1 MVEVENLNYRYPGAR
16 LPALNRV
23 SLCVEE
29 GEFVLLIG
37 PSGGGKSSLGRALA
51 GLLPR
56 FYGGTFG
63 GRIFLAGR
71 ELAAFSPREL
81 AQTVGIVF
89 QDPER
94 QLVMTTVEREVAFG
108 LENLGLAHLDMARRI
123 TETLDFLGLAQLRH
137 SPVHTLSGGQRQKV
151 CLAAVLAMRPRLL
164 VLDEPT
170 SQLDPGGA
178 EGFLHLVRR
187 LNEETGLTV
196 VLIEHRLERCYHL
209 ADRVVLL
216 DRGEVAADGPPAET
230 ARVVMG
236 RGLPFVPAVAGVF
249 ARAGFPDPPL
259 TVRGGRLHLHR
270 LNGNAVP
277 QPPAETA
284 PDGGPGGEGAAARLE
299 KVWYTYPDG
308 PEVLRG
314 FTWEVPR
321 GRLTAV
327 FGPNGAGKST
337 LLKHLAGLLRP
348 GRGTVTVLGRDTR
361 RESAGGMARRVAY
374 LAQDP
379 RDYLLRDTVAE
390 ELNYSDQTN
399 PSSVRDYQLGGTV
412 AEEPALGAVFRA
424 DPVTGAAAAGAVIR
438 LLGIGRLQEANPR
451 DLSVGERQLV
461 VLGALLLS
469 EPELVLLDEPT
480 RGLDPALKARLAG
493 VLTGLRERGKTVVLA
508 THDIDFA
515 AECAQD
521 ALVVADGRPVGHG
534 RLESVLCGAL
544 FYNSQIGR
552 LFAGVAGVYRSADAV
567 RWLAERRAAAPAER
581 GIPL

>member
-1 MVEVENLNYRYPGAR
+1 VGVGTLALVEVENLNYRYPGGR
-16 LPALNRV
+16 RPALKQV
-23 SLCVEE
+23 SLRVAE
-29 GEFVLLIG
+29 GEFVLLAG

-63 GRIFLAGR
+63 GRIRCAGR
-71 ELAAFSPREL
+71 ELEAFSPREL
-81 AQTVGIVF
+81 ARTVGIVF

-94 QLVMTTVEREVAFG
+94 QLVMTTVERETAFG
-108 LENLGLAHLDMARRI
+108 LENLGLEHLDMARRI
-123 TETLDFLGLAQLRH
+123 AETLDFLGLAHLRH
-137 SPVHTLSGGQRQKV
+137 TPVHTLSGGQRQKV

-178 EGFLHLVRR
+178 EDFLHVVRR
-187 LNEETGLTV
+187 LNEELGLTV

-216 DRGEVAADGPPAET
+216 DRGEVAADGPPAEV
-230 ARVVMG
+230 ARALVG

-259 TVRGGRLHLHR
+259 TVREGRLHLRR
-270 LNGNAVP
+270 LNGASAP
-277 QPPAETA
+277 PFPAEPA
-284 PDGGPGGEGAAARLE
+284 PDGVTAGGEAAARLE
-299 KVWYTYPDG
+299 KVWYAYPDG
-308 PEVLRG
+308 PEALRD

-327 FGPNGAGKST
+327 FGANGAGKST

-361 RESAGGMARRVAY
+361 GESAGRLARRVAY

-390 ELNYSDQTN
+390 ELAFSVAQT
-399 PSSVRDYQLGGTV
+399 GG
-412 AEEPALGAVFRA
+412 R
-424 DPVTGAAAAGAVIR
+424 AAATDAVIR
-438 LLGIGRLQEANPR
+438 LLDIGHLMERNPR

-461 VLGALLLS
+461 VLGTLLVA

-480 RGLDPALKARLAG
+480 RGLDPALKARLARI
-493 VLTGLRERGKTVVLA
+493 LTDLREQGKTVVLA

-515 AECAQD
+515 AECAQE
-521 ALVVADGRPVGHG
+521 ALVIAGGRPVGYG
-534 RLESVLCGAL
+534 SLPSVLSGAL

-552 LFAGVAGVYRSADAV
+552 LFTGVAGIYRSAEAV
-567 RWLAERRAAAPAER
+567 RWLEDRRGPAAGGEAR
-581 GIPL
+581 S